1 MNQKH
6 LLRFI
11 KSKLKKNPNVSLVD
25 SQIAGSELIRL
36 HRRSS
41 FIEMARI

>member
-11 KSKLKKNPNVSLVD
+11 HGQRLETYKLLNKGKKFSKIVLNY
-25 SQIAGSELIRL
+25 
-36 HRRSS
+36 
-41 FIEMARI
+41 

>member
-11 KSKLKKNPNVSLVD
+11 KSKLKKNPNVSWN
-25 SQIAGSELIRL
+25 SQVLET
-36 HRRSS
+36 
-41 FIEMARI
+41 